1 MNHLKKTLKL
11 NYNKN
16 EMNKKFITDIKN
28 QFRNKVIIITGSTQ
42 GIGKET
48 AKLFASRGAK
58 AITICGRNESKGLQ
72 VKKDIEKIGS
82 KCLYVK
88 ADLAKVEDCRNVV
101 YLTKKNF
108 KTVHCLINVA
118 GFTERGTIL
127 STSLDNYEKNFNI
140 NTRAPFLLMQE
151 SIKIMR
157 KDKVKGTIANILSM
171 AAYSGMPFLT
181 AYSSSKGALAIMIKN
196 IANAVS
202 ADQIRV
208 NGLNIGWTD
217 TPGETIT
224 QKKFHKAKKDWVK
237 KTEKKL
243 PFKKL
248 TKPIDVAKG
257 LAFLCSDESSMMTGS
272 IIDFDQ
278 TVHGWHSYSAY
289 DSNILDDSLLG
300 E

>member
-1 MNHLKKTLKL
+1 MVMADKK
-11 NYNKN
+11 Y
-16 EMNKKFITDIKN
+16 ITDTTN
-28 QFRNKVIIITGSTQ
+28 QFKDKIIVITGSTQ
-42 GIGKET
+42 GIGAET

-58 AITICGRNESKGLQ
+58 GITICGRNKKKGLK
-72 VKKDIEKIGS
+72 VKEEIEKIGS
-82 KCLYVK
+82 ECIFVK
-88 ADLAKVEDCRNVV
+88 ADLAQIEDCRNVIK
-101 YLTKKNF
+101 LTEKNF
-108 KTVHCLINVA
+108 RTIHCLINVA
-118 GFTERGTIL
+118 GFTERGTIV
-127 STSLDNYEKNFNI
+127 STTLDNYEKNFNI

-157 KDKVKGTIANILSM
+157 RDKIKGTIANILSM

-196 IANAVS
+196 VANAVAS
-202 ADQIRV
+202 DQIRV

-217 TPGETIT
+217 TPGETTT
-224 QKKFHKAKKDWVK
+224 QKKFHKAEDDWIE

-248 TKPIDVAKG
+248 TKPLDVAKG

-289 DSNILDDSLLG
+289 DTNPMDDSLLG